1 MPIIC
6 IFYLSGWNTL
16 PDSNPALDPAHW
28 QNLQKRDDKVIEEV
42 MTCENVAATTHRI
55 GALMRF
61 STSNAKPAGITLNF
75 SRMR

>member
-1 MPIIC
+1 MSIIC
-6 IFYLSGWNTL
+6 LFYLSGRNAL
-16 PDSNPALDPAHW
+16 PDSQSALAPEHW

-61 STSNAKPAGITLNF
+61 STSSAKPAESMLSF
-75 SRMR
+75 SRTR